1 MVVCVD
7 VVPARNE
14 LHVRVPVHVFVDII
28 KAHTT
33 RELARQ
39 SFVAL
44 KTCAD
49 KLSPTAQALKTRA
62 AELSP
67 IAQALKTC
75 ADVLSPISQAFKIC
89 ADELPLK
96 ARTGEICLAHATPVA
111 HPWDR

>member
-1 MVVCVD
+1 MSY
-7 VVPARNE
+7 PLPGIAE
-14 LHVRVPVHVFVDII
+14 
-28 KAHTT
+28 
-33 RELARQ
+33 
-39 SFVAL
+39 AL
-44 KTCAD
+44 KTCAHV
-49 KLSPTAQALKTRA
+49 SPKAQAGKTRA
-62 AELSP
+62 NELSP